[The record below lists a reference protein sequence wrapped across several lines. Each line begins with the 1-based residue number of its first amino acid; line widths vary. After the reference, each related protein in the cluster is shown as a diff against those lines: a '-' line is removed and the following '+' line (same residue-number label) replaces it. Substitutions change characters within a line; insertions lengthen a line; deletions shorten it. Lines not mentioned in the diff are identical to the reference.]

1 MNTFH
6 VMSFPDVVLYS
17 VPAFILLLVV
27 EIISYRLHGDD
38 DELGYTVKD
47 TATSLS
53 MGLGS
58 LVWDVI
64 WGRLITIGGTALVYT
79 VSPLRIQFSWALLPL
94 FLLAQDFFYY
104 WSHRSHHMIRV
115 LWACHV
121 VHHSSQRFNLST
133 ALRQP
138 WTGFTSWLF
147 YLPMAAVGVHPGVI
161 AFCGSINLVYQFWI
175 HTERIDRMWGWFE
188 FLFNTPSH
196 HRVHHGAQGGYLDK
210 NFGGVL
216 IIWDR
221 LFGTFTPETERVVYG
236 LTKNINT
243 YNPLRVAYHEYAAI
257 ARDVRA
263 AKRWRE
269 RVGHLLRGPGWS
281 AAVRAED
288 PTPHAVQSV

>member
-6 VMSFPDVVLYS
+6 VMSFPDVVLWS
-17 VPAFILLLVV
+17 IPAFILLLVV
-27 EIISYRLHGDD
+27 EIVSYRFHGD
-38 DELGYTVKD
+38 DELGYSVKD

-58 LVWDVI
+58 LVWDVV

-79 VSPLRIQFSWALLPL
+79 VSPLRIQFSWALLPI

-147 YLPMAAVGVHPGVI
+147 YLPMAAAGVHPGVI

-188 FLFNTPSH
+188 FVFNTPSH

-221 LFGTFTPETERVVYG
+221 LFGTFTPETERVIYG

-243 YNPLRVAYHEYAAI
+243 YNPLRVAYHEYASI
-257 ARDVRA
+257 ARDLRGT
-263 AKRWRE
+263 KSWRD
-269 RVGHLLRGPGWS
+269 RVSHLLRGPGW
-281 AAVRAED
+281 VRED
-288 PTPHAVQSV
+288 APTPPAVQNA

>member
-1 MNTFH
+1 MF
-6 VMSFPDVVLYS
+6 MEFPDVVLWS
-17 VPAFILLLVV
+17 VPAFILLLIV
-27 EIISYRLHGDD
+27 EIISYKFHGDD
-38 DELGYTVKD
+38 DELGYTAKD

-58 LVWDVI
+58 LFWDVL

-79 VSPLRIQFSWALLPL
+79 ASPLRIQFSWALLPL

-147 YLPMAAVGVHPGVI
+147 YLPMAAVGVHPAVI

-175 HTERIDRMWGWFE
+175 HTERIDKMWGWFE
-188 FLFNTPSH
+188 FVFNTPSH
-196 HRVHHGAQGGYLDK
+196 HRVHHGAQGGYLDR

-216 IIWDR
+216 IVWDR
-221 LFGTFTPETERVVYG
+221 LFRTFTPETERVVYG
-236 LTKNINT
+236 LTKNIKT
-243 YNPLRVAYHEYAAI
+243 YNPLRVAYHEYASI
-257 ARDVRA
+257 ARDLKAATSWRDRA
-263 AKRWRE
+263 A
-269 RVGHLLRGPGWS
+269 HLLRGPGW
-281 AAVRAED
+281 VKGENR
-288 PTPHAVQSV
+288 TPPVVQNV

>member
-1 MNTFH
+1 
-6 VMSFPDVVLYS
+6 
-17 VPAFILLLVV
+17 
-27 EIISYRLHGDD
+27 
-38 DELGYTVKD
+38 
-47 TATSLS
+47 
-53 MGLGS
+53 
-58 LVWDVI
+58 
-64 WGRLITIGGTALVYT
+64 
-79 VSPLRIQFSWALLPL
+79 
-94 FLLAQDFFYY
+94 
-104 WSHRSHHMIRV
+104 MIRV

-196 HRVHHGAQGGYLDK
+196 HRVHHGAQGGYLDR

-221 LFGTFTPETERVVYG
+221 LFGTFTPETERVIYG

-243 YNPLRVAYHEYAAI
+243 YNPLRVAYHEYASI
-257 ARDVRA
+257 ARDLKA
-263 AKRWRE
+263 AKGWRD
-269 RVGHLLRGPGWS
+269 RLNHLIKGPGW
-281 AAVRAED
+281 AVRAED
-288 PTPHAVQSV
+288 PTPQAVQNV

>member
-1 MNTFH
+1 MF
-6 VMSFPDVVLYS
+6 MDFPDVVLWS

-27 EIISYRLHGDD
+27 EIISYKLHGDD
-38 DELGYTVKD
+38 DELGYTAKD
-47 TATSLS
+47 TAASLS

-58 LVWDVI
+58 LFWDVL
-64 WGRLITIGGTALVYT
+64 WGRLITVAGTSLVYT

-104 WSHRSHHMIRV
+104 WSHRGHHMIRI

-147 YLPMAAVGVHPGVI
+147 YLPMAAVGVHPAVI

-196 HRVHHGAQGGYLDK
+196 HRVHHGAQGGYLDR

-221 LFGTFTPETERVVYG
+221 LFGTFTPETVRVVYG
-236 LTKNINT
+236 LTKNIST
-243 YNPLRVAYHEYAAI
+243 YNPLRVAYHEYASI
-257 ARDVRA
+257 ARDLKAATSWGARA
-263 AKRWRE
+263 
-269 RVGHLLRGPGWS
+269 GHLLKGPGWTK
-281 AAVRAED
+281 AED
-288 PTPHAVQSV
+288 PTPQVVQNV